1 MTIEITLKDIV
12 QNIDFYLQFSKQTM
26 RAKTAYKFSKILKQ
40 VVEEYNAYNEERQKL
55 IQKYANKDENGNV
68 IYGENNSATMSNENY
83 ANYSEEIEGLLSAAV
98 MLNFMP
104 LKLEEL
110 DNINFTPSQMTTLA
124 QFVEE

>member
-26 RAKTAYKFSKILKQ
+26 CAKTAYKFSKILKQ

-110 DNINFTPSQMTTLA
+110 DNINFTPGQMTTLA